1 MFLLNGTPL
10 ALDVAFRTPDGT
22 QYPNNWLRLSSPES
36 REAIGITEVPDPPV
50 YDQRFYWGYDAEGN
64 LIPKDHT
71 QLVTQWSEQTRT
83 TAGTLLSPTDWMII
97 READNDT
104 PISTDIKTARQ
115 NTRVLCHQK
124 VNTIGITTTTP
135 ELATYVTSPDYSS
148 WTAPYP
154 SWILNTLTVQW
165 EAPVVKPELT
175 EAEILAGSFY
185 VWDEETLDWILETP
199 DAPVS

>member
-1 MFLLNGTPL
+1 MFLLNGKPL

-22 QYPNNWLRLSSPES
+22 QYPNNWLRLASPES
-36 REAIGITEVPDPPV
+36 REAIGITESADPPTW
-50 YDQRFYWGYDAEGN
+50 DQRFYWGYDADGN

-104 PISTDIKTARQ
+104 PIPADIKTARQ
-115 NTRVLCHQK
+115 NTRVLCHHK

-148 WTAPYP
+148 WNAPYP
-154 SWILNTLTVQW
+154 SWTLNSLTVQW

-175 EAEILAGSFY
+175 EEEVLAGSSY

-199 DAPVS
+199 DALAS